1 MHERAKFNM
10 STGAL
15 RNDLGGQ
22 VVHISM
28 VYIFRID
35 SERFNVPPNTL

>member
-10 STGAL
+10 STAAL
-15 RNDLGGQ
+15 SNDLGQ

-28 VYIFRID
+28 VYLWSISLFYD
-35 SERFNVPPNTL
+35 HLYSPQW